1 MEKVTCFRA
10 FFRFIVVLKL
20 RMNVFQNSVVDL
32 RHVTAERKRDLS
44 GISNGKYL
52 MRVETPILAIW
63 LGGVTFSIL
72 H

>member
-1 MEKVTCFRA
+1 
-10 FFRFIVVLKL
+10 
-20 RMNVFQNSVVDL
+20 MNVFQNSVVDL
-32 RHVTAERKRDLS
+32 RHVTAERKRDLN
-44 GISNGKYL
+44 GTSNGKYL

>member
-1 MEKVTCFRA
+1 
-10 FFRFIVVLKL
+10 
-20 RMNVFQNSVVDL
+20 MNVFQNSVVDL
-32 RHVTAERKRDLS
+32 RHVTAERELNS
-44 GISNGKYL
+44 ISKGKYL